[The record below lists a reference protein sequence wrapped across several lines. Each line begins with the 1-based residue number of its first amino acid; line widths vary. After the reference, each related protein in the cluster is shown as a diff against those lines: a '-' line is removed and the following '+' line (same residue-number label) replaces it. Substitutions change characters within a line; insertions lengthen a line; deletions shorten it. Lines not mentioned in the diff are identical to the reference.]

1 MREVMS
7 QVTQMAITLDSE
19 LDQLLSTFSI
29 YEKQLISMAR
39 TILQD
44 KQIIILDES
53 TSNLDLET
61 DKAIQKLIRERFK
74 TKTIITVAHRL
85 QTVAD
90 YDKIVVLSK
99 GKISEIGSPK
109 ELYLLRRQFYNMV
122 NSSSFNKKLVFEA
135 MDPLGEFMTAKTIPI

>member
-1 MREVMS
+1 MQEVMS
-7 QVTQMAITLDSE
+7 DIIQMGVDLDSD

-61 DKAIQKLIRERFK
+61 DKVIQKLIRERFGS
-74 TKTIITVAHRL
+74 KTIIAVAHRL

-122 NSSSFNKKLVFEA
+122 NSSTLNKKLVLEA
-135 MDPLGEFMTAKTIPI
+135 MDPLGEFMTSKSIAT